1 AEEREQHR
9 RTGAAA
15 FDLARSYAC
24 PSAPTL
30 WITVGLSG
38 SGKSALARELARRL
52 PAVRLASDEVRKELA
67 GVPLTTR
74 LEPHWYSPAVHAEV
88 YAQMRQRAAA
98 WLARGEHVILDAAF
112 LGRRERE
119 LARRVAV
126 EPGGTFRVVECR
138 CPDALMRER
147 LAERD

>member
-1 AEEREQHR
+1 
-9 RTGAAA
+9 
-15 FDLARSYAC
+15 
-24 PSAPTL
+24 
-30 WITVGLSG
+30 
-38 SGKSALARELARRL
+38 
-52 PAVRLASDEVRKELA
+52 
-67 GVPLTTR
+67 
-74 LEPHWYSPAVHAEV
+74 
-88 YAQMRQRAAA
+88 AAA

-147 LAERD
+147 LAERDESGTDASDAGVAVYEAQLGRFQPLAPDLPGVVRVETTAPPWQLARQVLAGWWGAREG